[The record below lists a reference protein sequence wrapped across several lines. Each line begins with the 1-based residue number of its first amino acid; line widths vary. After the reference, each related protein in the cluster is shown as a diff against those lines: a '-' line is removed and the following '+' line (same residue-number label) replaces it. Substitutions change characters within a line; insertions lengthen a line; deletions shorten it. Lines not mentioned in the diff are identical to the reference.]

1 MFSSSSRRYQAKV
14 HAADEVVDAD
24 FDPRHD
30 PATTSDGRTFKLAPP
45 VVAPEVPQDRLAASG
60 GFHPPTLDGAQTDV
74 AIEPDSRRMQRLA
87 PWPRW
92 DGRDFVEIPVLVKV
106 KGKTTTD
113 QISSAGRWLE
123 LRHSYSEERLGWFRS
138 GSVLNFL
145 RESTQA

>member
-1 MFSSSSRRYQAKV
+1 
-14 HAADEVVDAD
+14 
-24 FDPRHD
+24 
-30 PATTSDGRTFKLAPP
+30 
-45 VVAPEVPQDRLAASG
+45 
-60 GFHPPTLDGAQTDV
+60 
-74 AIEPDSRRMQRLA
+74 MQRLA